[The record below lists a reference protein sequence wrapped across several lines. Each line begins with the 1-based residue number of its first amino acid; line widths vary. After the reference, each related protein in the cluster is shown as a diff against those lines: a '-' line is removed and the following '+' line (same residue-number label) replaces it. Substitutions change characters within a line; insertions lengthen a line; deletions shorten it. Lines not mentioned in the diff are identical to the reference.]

1 MDIFTPLVAKTDLH
15 PSFQRL
21 LDKHAEADREV
32 LLQWAEGLLPNNAF
46 LEVYDHQRRL
56 GSVNE
61 CVFHNRHM
69 ATFG

>member
-1 MDIFTPLVAKTDLH
+1 
-15 PSFQRL
+15 
-21 LDKHAEADREV
+21 
-32 LLQWAEGLLPNNAF
+32 LPPDNAF

-69 ATFG
+69 ATFGQSHALKIDINNIRMAGTAEAKQSWWWW